1 MKNAVIECSVCRSKL
16 LSPAAKT
23 VSRAYDRHKSR
34 VSSKQRA
41 LNVLLVVGDCMLVGL
56 SPILVY
62 MSKVDGKFEF
72 SPVSVNFLTEITK
85 VVFAIVMLILQAR
98 RQKVG
103 EKPLLSIS
111 SLTQAAR
118 NNVLLAVPA
127 FLYAINNY
135 LKFTMQLYFNPATVK
150 MLSNL
155 KVLVIAVLLKFV
167 MKRRF
172 SIIQWEALA
181 LLLIGISINQLRS
194 LPEGGG
200 VTAMG
205 IPIATS
211 AYMYTFIFVTVP
223 SLASVYN
230 EYALKSQYDTSIYL
244 QNLFLYGYGAIF
256 NFLAI
261 LAIAVVKGPNSM
273 DILHGHSKATMLLIC
288 NNAAQ
293 GILSSFFFKY
303 ADTILKKYSS
313 TVATIFTGIASAA
326 MFGHKLT
333 MNFVLGISIVFISM
347 HQFFSPLSK
356 VKDEPPN
363 VVMELKEVAEDRRS
377 KEAFINIAA
386 GANEEVSWYSYF
398 LILSNIRTIQNPP
411 MSSANTLRFSPLLH
425 PRFLTKSPTI
435 HPPSRLSSSIRC
447 SFSTTRRRSR
457 RSDKRK
463 LLQTTTSTTRPSLIH
478 NDDDLDHSTSSQNL
492 QLVLDLD
499 QLSSLAS
506 SNLRK
511 FISSGKDAYRDLK
524 TLVSYDENNRIV
536 FSCRKST
543 VRFSGMVLLGGFV
556 LVTAVRVLVSLVLA
570 IRRRVGFRRE
580 KVVVRR
586 DRSLGGK
593 EVVVATAAERD
604 SVPKR
609 KRFGVLDDPL
619 SSLSLAMEGND
630 WGKYLGRRQ
639 DKLPKWWP
647 VTVADNSSGENQEE
661 YQREA
666 KRLIREITDYR
677 TRGKDF
683 AVDDIVQLRRICR
696 TSGVKVSFDTTNTRD
711 ALFRALIDFVLNMCS
726 SNPSN
731 NNALEIDGEG
741 VQQFISGLAE
751 NIGLENTRAARIVSA
766 AVAARTHSCFLQA
779 WPEMEM
785 VAEGLGKHLKME
797 QREALMAMFVAAC
810 SSKDCHRIAA
820 DALGLVCSSRVYD
833 SSSSSILES
842 VITVLDLLI

>member
-1 MKNAVIECSVCRSKL
+1 
-16 LSPAAKT
+16 
-23 VSRAYDRHKSR
+23 
-34 VSSKQRA
+34 
-41 LNVLLVVGDCMLVGL
+41 
-56 SPILVY
+56 
-62 MSKVDGKFEF
+62 
-72 SPVSVNFLTEITK
+72 
-85 VVFAIVMLILQAR
+85 
-98 RQKVG
+98 
-103 EKPLLSIS
+103 
-111 SLTQAAR
+111 
-118 NNVLLAVPA
+118 
-127 FLYAINNY
+127 
-135 LKFTMQLYFNPATVK
+135 
-150 MLSNL
+150 
-155 KVLVIAVLLKFV
+155 
-167 MKRRF
+167 
-172 SIIQWEALA
+172 
-181 LLLIGISINQLRS
+181 
-194 LPEGGG
+194 
-200 VTAMG
+200 
-205 IPIATS
+205 
-211 AYMYTFIFVTVP
+211 
-223 SLASVYN
+223 
-230 EYALKSQYDTSIYL
+230 
-244 QNLFLYGYGAIF
+244 
-256 NFLAI
+256 
-261 LAIAVVKGPNSM
+261 
-273 DILHGHSKATMLLIC
+273 
-288 NNAAQ
+288 
-293 GILSSFFFKY
+293 
-303 ADTILKKYSS
+303 
-313 TVATIFTGIASAA
+313 
-326 MFGHKLT
+326 
-333 MNFVLGISIVFISM
+333 
-347 HQFFSPLSK
+347 
-356 VKDEPPN
+356 
-363 VVMELKEVAEDRRS
+363 
-377 KEAFINIAA
+377 
-386 GANEEVSWYSYF
+386 
-398 LILSNIRTIQNPP
+398 

-647 VTVADNSSGENQEE
+647 VTVADNASGENQEE

-779 WPEMEM
+779 WAFDVQGKHSEAVSELLSISSILKTFPPDESSPEMEM